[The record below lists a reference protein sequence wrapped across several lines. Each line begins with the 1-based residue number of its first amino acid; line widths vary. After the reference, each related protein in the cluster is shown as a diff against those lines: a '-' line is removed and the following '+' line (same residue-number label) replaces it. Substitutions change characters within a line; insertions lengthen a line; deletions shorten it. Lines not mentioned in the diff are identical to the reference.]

1 MIAAVGHFAL
11 ATALAVSL
19 IQFVVPLWGLR
30 SRNTASLV
38 LALPAARASFVLILC
53 AFCLLTVAFLQ
64 DDFSLSYVA
73 NQSNSALP
81 LIYKISAVWGGH
93 EGSLLLW
100 LLMLTGWGLA
110 VASRSR
116 KLPLEI
122 SATVLAVIAG
132 VTVGFLLFVLFTSNP
147 FERLLPAPLEGRDLN
162 PLLQDPGLAIHP
174 PMLYMGYVG
183 FTVPFAFAIAA
194 LLHGRLDTAWLRW
207 TRPWATWAWS
217 YLTLGIMLGS
227 WWAYNELGWGGW
239 WFWDP
244 VENASFMPWLVG
256 TALIHS
262 LAATEKRRVLAS
274 WTILLAIAAFALSLL
289 GTFLVRSGVLV
300 SVHAF
305 ATDPARGVY
314 ILGFFS
320 VVVGGSLALYT
331 WRAASMSLQ
340 APIRLNSREGLL
352 LVNNVLLVVAAF
364 SVLLGTLYP
373 LMVDALGLPKPSV
386 GPPWFNATFVPLMLP
401 MLALVGFSWRVN
413 WWKAD
418 WGAAVR
424 ANRVAMLVAL
434 VGGLAL
440 PLMTP
445 DVRGVG
451 IFVACVLAMWC
462 TVTALAEIF
471 AWLRKGR
478 LPPASILGMS
488 VAHLGL
494 GIFAIGVGLVSQA
507 DAEKDLAMRP
517 GQQVTFGGYEWLFK
531 GTDHL
536 EGPNYSAEHGV
547 IEIRDSHGRQLTV
560 LEPEKRR
567 YHSQPN
573 NPMTESAI
581 DIGLFRDLYVS
592 LGEPLGE
599 DAWSVRLYVK
609 PFIRWIWF
617 GAILMAVG
625 GGVAATDRRY
635 RMERKLQASASTA
648 ELGAA
653 A

>member
-11 ATALAVSL
+11 AAALAVS
-19 IQFVVPLWGLR
+19 IVQMVVPLWGLR
-30 SRNTASLV
+30 SRNLSSLS
-38 LALPAARASFVLILC
+38 LALPAARASFALIVC
-53 AFCLLTVAFLQ
+53 AFALLTVAFLN
-64 DDFSLSYVA
+64 DDFSIAYVA
-73 NQSNSALP
+73 HQSNTALP

-100 LLMLTGWGLA
+100 MLMLTGWGVA

-122 SATVLAVIAG
+122 SATVLAVIAAI
-132 VTVGFLLFVLFTSNP
+132 TVGFLLFVLLTSNP
-147 FERLLPAPLEGRDLN
+147 FERLLSVPQEGRDLN

-244 VENASFMPWLVG
+244 VENASFMPWLIG

-305 ATDPARGVY
+305 ATDPERGVY
-314 ILGFFS
+314 ILAFFS
-320 VVVGGSLALYT
+320 IVVGGSLALYT

-373 LMVDALGLPKPSV
+373 LLVDALGLPKPSV

-424 ANRVAMLVAL
+424 ANRLAMLIAL
-434 VGGLAL
+434 VGGLAMPVL
-440 PLMTP
+440 TP
-445 DVRGVG
+445 DVRGMG
-451 IFVACVLAMWC
+451 IFVAMILALWCV
-462 TVTALAEIF
+462 VTALAEILG
-471 AWLRKGR
+471 WLRKGR
-478 LPPASILGMS
+478 LPPASVLGMS

-494 GIFAIGVGLVSQA
+494 GICAIGIGMVSQA
-507 DAEKDLAMRP
+507 DSEKDLAMRP
-517 GQQVTFGGYEWLFK
+517 GDVAEFGGYQWTFQ
-531 GTDHL
+531 GTEHL

-547 IEIRDSHGRQLTV
+547 IVVRDAQGEEVSV

-567 YHSQPN
+567 YRSQPN

-592 LGEPLGE
+592 LGEPLGAQ
-599 DAWSVRLYVK
+599 AWSVRLYVK
-609 PFIRWIWF
+609 PFIRWIWI
-617 GAILMAVG
+617 GAILMALG
-625 GGVAATDRRY
+625 GAIAATDRRY
-635 RMERKLQASASTA
+635 RMHRVRDEVTPLAGAQA
-648 ELGAA
+648 
-653 A
+653 

>member
-11 ATALAVSL
+11 AAALAVSL
-19 IQFVVPLWGLR
+19 VQMVVPLWGLR
-30 SRNTASLV
+30 SRNISSLS
-38 LALPAARASFVLILC
+38 LALPAARASFALIVC
-53 AFCLLTVAFLQ
+53 AFALLTVAFLN
-64 DDFSLSYVA
+64 DDFSIAYVA
-73 NQSNSALP
+73 HQSNTALP

-100 LLMLTGWGLA
+100 MLMLTGWGVA

-122 SATVLAVIAG
+122 SATVLAVIAAI
-132 VTVGFLLFVLFTSNP
+132 TVGFLLFVLLTSNP
-147 FERLLPAPLEGRDLN
+147 FERLLAVPLEGRDLN

-227 WWAYNELGWGGW
+227 WWAYYELGWGGW

-244 VENASFMPWLVG
+244 VENASFMPWLIG

-305 ATDPARGVY
+305 ATDPERGVY
-314 ILGFFS
+314 ILAFFS
-320 VVVGGSLALYT
+320 IVVGGSLALYT

-352 LVNNVLLVVAAF
+352 LINNVLLVVAAF

-373 LMVDALGLPKPSV
+373 LLVDALGLPKPSV

-424 ANRVAMLVAL
+424 ANRVAMLIAL

-440 PLMTP
+440 PVFTP

-451 IFVACVLAMWC
+451 IFVAMVLAFWC
-462 TVTALAEIF
+462 VVTALAEILG
-471 AWLRKGR
+471 WLRKRR
-478 LPPASILGMS
+478 LPPASVLGMS

-494 GIFAIGVGLVSQA
+494 GVCAIGIGMVSQA
-507 DAEKDLAMRP
+507 DSEKDLAMRP
-517 GQQVTFGGYEWLFK
+517 GDVAEFGGYQWEFQ
-531 GTDHL
+531 GTEHL

-547 IEIRDSHGRQLTV
+547 IVVRDAQGAEVSV

-567 YHSQPN
+567 YRSQPN

-581 DIGLFRDLYVS
+581 DIGFARDLYVS

-599 DAWSVRLYVK
+599 QAWSVRLYVK
-609 PFIRWIWF
+609 PFIRWIWM
-617 GAILMAVG
+617 GAILMALG
-625 GGVAATDRRY
+625 GAIAATDRRY
-635 RMERKLQASASTA
+635 RMHRVRDEVTPLAGAQA
-648 ELGAA
+648 
-653 A
+653 

>member
-1 MIAAVGHFAL
+1 MIAAVGHFTL
-11 ATALAVSL
+11 AAALAVSL
-19 IQFVVPLWGLR
+19 IQMVVPLWGLR
-30 SRNTASLV
+30 SRNVSSLSV
-38 LALPAARASFVLILC
+38 ALPAAYASFALIVC
-53 AFCLLTVAFLQ
+53 AFALLTVAFLNN
-64 DDFSLSYVA
+64 DFSISYVA
-73 NQSNSALP
+73 HQSNSALP

-100 LLMLTGWGLA
+100 MLMLTGWGVA

-122 SATVLAVIAG
+122 SATVLSVIAAI
-132 VTVGFLLFVLFTSNP
+132 TVGFLLFVLLTSNP
-147 FERLLPAPLEGRDLN
+147 FERLFPALQEGRDLN

-331 WRAASMSLQ
+331 WRAAKMSLQ

-373 LMVDALGLPKPSV
+373 LLVDALGLPKPSV

-418 WGAAVR
+418 WGQAVR
-424 ANRVAMLVAL
+424 ANRIAMLIAL

-440 PLMTP
+440 PIVTP
-445 DVRGVG
+445 NVRGLG
-451 IFVACVLAMWC
+451 IFVAMILAVWCV
-462 TVTALAEIF
+462 VTALAEILG
-471 AWLRKGR
+471 WLRKGR
-478 LPPASILGMS
+478 LPPASVLGMS

-494 GIFAIGVGLVSQA
+494 GVCAIGIGMVSQA
-507 DAEKDLAMRP
+507 DSELDLAMRP
-517 GQQVTFGGYEWLFK
+517 GDVAEFGGYQWEFE
-531 GTDHL
+531 GTEHL

-547 IEIRDSHGRQLTV
+547 IVVRGDQGQELTV

-567 YHSQPN
+567 YRSQPG

-581 DIGLFRDLYVS
+581 NIGLFRDLYVS
-592 LGEPLGE
+592 LGEPLG
-599 DAWSVRLYVK
+599 DQAWSVRLYVK
-609 PFIRWIWF
+609 PFIRWIWM
-617 GAILMAVG
+617 GAILMALG
-625 GGVAATDRRY
+625 GAIAATDRRY
-635 RMERKLQASASTA
+635 RMRKTQDEGVALAGAQA
-648 ELGAA
+648 
-653 A
+653 

>member
-11 ATALAVSL
+11 AAALAVSL
-19 IQFVVPLWGLR
+19 IQFLVPLWGLR
-30 SRNTASLV
+30 SRNVSSLT
-38 LALPAARASFVLILC
+38 LALPASRAAFALILC
-53 AFCLLTVAFLQ
+53 AFGLLTVAFLQ
-64 DDFSLSYVA
+64 DDFSIAYVA
-73 NQSNSALP
+73 HQSNSALP

-100 LLMLTGWGLA
+100 LMMLTGWGLA

-116 KLPLEI
+116 KLPSEI
-122 SATVLAVIAG
+122 SATVLSIIAG
-132 VTVGFLLFVLFTSNP
+132 VTVGFLLFVLLTSNP
-147 FERLLPAPLEGRDLN
+147 FERLLPALAEGRDLN

-331 WRAASMSLQ
+331 WRASSMSLQ

-352 LVNNVLLVVAAF
+352 LINNVLLVVAAF

-373 LMVDALGLPKPSV
+373 LMVDALGLAKPSV

-424 ANRVAMLVAL
+424 ANRVAMMIAL

-440 PLMTP
+440 PILTP
-445 DVRGVG
+445 DVRGLG
-451 IFVACVLAMWC
+451 IFAASILAVWC

-488 VAHLGL
+488 LAHLGL
-494 GIFAIGVGLVSQA
+494 GVFAIGVGMVSQA

-517 GQQVTFGGYEWLFK
+517 GDQVEFGGYQWEFQ
-531 GTDHL
+531 GTEHL

-547 IEIRDSHGRQLTV
+547 VVIRDRDGDEVAV

-581 DIGLFRDLYVS
+581 DIGFVRDLYIS

-599 DAWSVRLYVK
+599 DAWSLRLYVK

-617 GAILMAVG
+617 GAILMAIG
-625 GGVAATDRRY
+625 GGIAASDRRY
-635 RMERKLQASASTA
+635 RMERRREEAAVPVGGQA
-648 ELGAA
+648 
-653 A
+653 

>member
-30 SRNTASLV
+30 SRNTSSLM
-38 LALPAARASFVLILC
+38 LALPAARASFALILC
-53 AFCLLTVAFLQ
+53 AFVLLSVAFFQ
-64 DDFSLSYVA
+64 DDFSIAYVA
-73 NQSNSALP
+73 HQSNSALP

-110 VASRSR
+110 VASRSS

-207 TRPWATWAWS
+207 TRPWTTWAWS

-352 LVNNVLLVVAAF
+352 LINNVLLVVAAF

-373 LMVDALGLPKPSV
+373 LLVDALGLPKPSV

-445 DVRGVG
+445 DVRGLG
-451 IFVACVLAMWC
+451 IFVACVLAIWC
-462 TVTALAEIF
+462 TVTALAEIL

-488 VAHLGL
+488 LAHLGL
-494 GIFAIGVGLVSQA
+494 GVFAIGVGLVSQA

-517 GQQVTFGGYEWLFK
+517 GQQADFAGYLWEFQ

-536 EGPNYSAEHGV
+536 EGPNYSAEHAV
-547 IEIRDSHGRQLTV
+547 IVIRDGAGQEITV

-581 DIGLFRDLYVS
+581 DIGVWRDLYVS

-599 DAWSVRLYVK
+599 GAWSVRLYVK

-617 GAILMAVG
+617 GAILMAIG
-625 GGVAATDRRY
+625 GAIAASDRRY
-635 RMERKLQASASTA
+635 RLARQARSADA
-648 ELGAA
+648 EMGVAV
-653 A
+653 